1 MEENRRLISDQLRK
15 ILPESLPDFLR
26 DQRWFGGKADRIQ
39 SIEVVETV
47 PFNSEDIQ
55 AYLCLLLVEYA
66 SGLTQRY
73 ALPLALAIEGENH
86 PPAESSVPVA
96 RTTMKINGRPRVCN
110 LSDALHEI
118 PFARLLLDSIGRQAS
133 FHSETGDVVAFL
145 VSDSNPLS
153 RLANDALA
161 PSLMR
166 VEQSNTSIRYG
177 DQFILKFF
185 RRLEEGRNLE
195 LEIGSFLTQRTHF
208 KNTPPIVGAIEYR
221 RAGAAPATLA
231 ILQGYVRNQG
241 DAWQYTLKSLES
253 YLERVAKFSAVPAE
267 DSSGMDFLS
276 EIESEE
282 ILSSVEEERI
292 GPYLSHA
299 RLLGQRTAELHL
311 ALASDSSDPDFAPEP
326 FTSDFQSNL
335 SESMIRVARQALGLL
350 RDRLESLPAE
360 TQQSVLHVLSLED
373 AILSQFR
380 ALETIRLSS
389 LRTRVHGDYHLGQVL
404 YTGSDFIII
413 DFEGEPERSLA
424 ERRTK
429 RSPLCDVAGMLRSFH
444 YAAMTTFRHATEDL
458 RASSAAA
465 RQINTQTQFWK
476 RVVSMAF
483 LKSYLRVASQGA
495 FLPQKRDELN
505 ALLRIYLLDKAMYE
519 LVYELK
525 NRPDWVMI
533 PLEGVSDLFLKGA
546 VE

>member
-26 DQRWFGGKADRIQ
+26 GQRWFGGKADTIQ
-39 SIEVVETV
+39 SIKVVETV
-47 PFNSEDIQ
+47 PFNSEDVQ

-66 SGLTQRY
+66 AGHTQRY
-73 ALPLALAIEGENH
+73 ALPLALTVQGKNH
-86 PPAESSVPVA
+86 PPAESHVPVA
-96 RTTMKINGRPRVCN
+96 RMTMEMEGRPWVCD

-118 PFARLLLDSIGRQAS
+118 PFARSLLESIRRQAS
-133 FHSETGDVVAFL
+133 FQGENGDVVAFS

-153 RLANDALA
+153 RLANEALA

-195 LEIGSFLTQRTHF
+195 LEIGSFLTQKAHF

-221 RAGAAPATLA
+221 RAGVAPATLA
-231 ILQGYVRNQG
+231 ILQGFVPNQG

-253 YLERVAKFSAVPAE
+253 YLERAARSSAAPPE
-267 DSSGMDFLS
+267 DFLVTDFLL
-276 EIESEE
+276 EIESGEIPSSAQEE
-282 ILSSVEEERI
+282 LI
-292 GPYLSHA
+292 GPYLGHV

-326 FTSDFQSNL
+326 FTPDFQRGL
-335 SESMIRVARQALGLL
+335 SESMIRLAWHALELL
-350 RDRLESLPAE
+350 QNRLQTLSAKTQESA
-360 TQQSVLHVLSLED
+360 QRVLSLD
-373 AILSQFR
+373 DSILSQFR
-380 ALETIRLSS
+380 VLETARLTSP
-389 LRTRVHGDYHLGQVL
+389 RTRVHGDYHLGQVL

-424 ERRTK
+424 ERRIK

-444 YAAMTTFRHATEDL
+444 YAAMTGL
-458 RASSAAA
+458 RRAAQGLDASSVTA
-465 RQINTQTQFWK
+465 RRIDALAQFWM
-476 RVVSMAF
+476 RAVSIAF
-483 LKSYLRVASQGA
+483 LDSYLKIAGEGV
-495 FLPQKRDELN
+495 FFPQRRDELN
-505 ALLRIYLLDKAMYE
+505 TLLRIYLLDKAMYE

-525 NRPDWVMI
+525 NRPDWVII
-533 PLEGVSDLFLKGA
+533 PLDGISNLLLKPII
-546 VE
+546 E

>member
-86 PPAESSVPVA
+86 PPAESSV
-96 RTTMKINGRPRVCN
+96 
-110 LSDALHEI
+110 

-282 ILSSVEEERI
+282 ILSSVEEE
-292 GPYLSHA
+292 
-299 RLLGQRTAELHL
+299 
-311 ALASDSSDPDFAPEP
+311 
-326 FTSDFQSNL
+326 
-335 SESMIRVARQALGLL
+335 
-350 RDRLESLPAE
+350 
-360 TQQSVLHVLSLED
+360 
-373 AILSQFR
+373 
-380 ALETIRLSS
+380 
-389 LRTRVHGDYHLGQVL
+389 
-404 YTGSDFIII
+404 
-413 DFEGEPERSLA
+413 
-424 ERRTK
+424 
-429 RSPLCDVAGMLRSFH
+429 
-444 YAAMTTFRHATEDL
+444 
-458 RASSAAA
+458 
-465 RQINTQTQFWK
+465 
-476 RVVSMAF
+476 
-483 LKSYLRVASQGA
+483 
-495 FLPQKRDELN
+495 
-505 ALLRIYLLDKAMYE
+505 
-519 LVYELK
+519 
-525 NRPDWVMI
+525 
-533 PLEGVSDLFLKGA
+533 
-546 VE
+546 